1 MGNCYSGAE
10 YDDGNGG
17 TSINLADDIKEKL
30 KAITFRQNKINFK
43 SKSEILNEYK
53 VIKQLGSGLFSR
65 VYLAENR
72 DGVKVAIKMI
82 KKKNFVTKETIQ
94 KILIEK
100 EILKLID
107 HVNVLK
113 LYKTMQTHSRIYFV
127 LELAPKGNLLNVL
140 NIRKRLSVEE
150 IRVISAQIISALLYM
165 HSKGIIYGDLKA
177 ENILL
182 DDKGIV
188 KLCDFNLS
196 GTKSILNETL
206 QGTVCYIAPEI
217 IEGRNRTPKSDFWS
231 LGVLVYLLFF
241 RKYPFKNTNQTE
253 LFFNIINRNIEMDIS
268 SNKAPNSFKQFI
280 LSLLTKNPN
289 KRIGNNIQEFVKHP
303 FFKNFDWAHFYSN
316 PDNFNYILGIPSLD
330 CERDSFISKS
340 SENELNTIKE
350 TQTDKFIYNIEDFT
364 YENKDEL
371 IGVTTSKDDKGNMSI
386 PEALGG
392 EDSDDERDDGKK
404 ASN

>member
-43 SKSEILNEYK
+43 SKSEILNEYR

-72 DGVKVAIKMI
+72 DGMKVAIKMI

-107 HVNVLK
+107 HINVLK

-303 FFKNFDWAHFYSN
+303 FFKNFDWTHFYSN

-330 CERDSFISKS
+330 GERDSFISKS

-364 YENKDEL
+364 YENKNEL

-386 PEALGG
+386 PEALGD
-392 EDSDDERDDGKK
+392 EDSDDERDDGEK